1 MEGTEDMEPATSDQN
16 RIWDYFQNEGVDV
29 FARSQGRLEFLVRR
43 LRPGMRAL
51 NVGVGNGA
59 LERMAAKKGVDL
71 YSLDPNDRAI
81 ESLRKQLG
89 LGEKAQVGYCQAMP
103 FPDEYFD
110 VVVMSEVLE
119 HLDEDVF
126 FATLAEVKRVLRPGG
141 RFIGTVPAREKL
153 EDAIVVCPHCGTKF
167 HRWGHKKSFSADVL
181 AAELKHYFV
190 VLSCHEKFFIDWES
204 VGWWRKLQGLVK
216 KFLSWRGIGTYG
228 TCRNIF
234 FCVQKPS

>member
-1 MEGTEDMEPATSDQN
+1 MEQAKYDQD
-16 RIWDYFQNEGVDV
+16 RIWDYFQNEGVES
-29 FARSQGRLEFLVRR
+29 FARSQGRLEFLARR
-43 LRPGMRAL
+43 LRPGTRAL
-51 NVGVGNGA
+51 NVGVGDGA
-59 LERMAAKKGVDL
+59 LERMAAKKGVDIH
-71 YSLDPNDRAI
+71 SLDPSNRTI

-126 FATLAEVKRVLRPGG
+126 VATLAEVKRVLRPGG

-153 EDAIVVCPHCGTKF
+153 EDSIVVCPHCGNLF
-167 HRWGHKKSFSADVL
+167 HRWGHKRSFSVDTL
-181 AAELKHYFV
+181 AAGLKQCFLVDSIY
-190 VLSCHEKFFIDWES
+190 EIFFIDWES

-228 TCRNIF
+228 ICRNIY
-234 FCVQKPS
+234 FCAHKPS